1 MQRHICISQIEN
13 TSLFDFVII
22 GGGAT
27 GLGAAVDACSR
38 GYKTLL
44 LEQSDFAAGTSSRST
59 KLVHGGV
66 RYLKQGNLTLVHEGL
81 VERERMLHNAPHL
94 VHVLPFIIPTHGK
107 WEKFYY
113 GSGLKLYDAL
123 RGKSVFPASHP
134 LDKDEATQLVGNL
147 NTKHFPGAVFY
158 SDGQFDDARM
168 ALELAQTVNSLGGVA
183 INHFKVHTIEKAPS
197 GQRRIIADDIVNGTS
212 HTIHTRAVINATG
225 IFSLNFQQGV
235 SPDQH
240 TRLALSRGTHL
251 VFDKLFLKGPAAIMV
266 PKTED
271 GRVIFAI
278 PWQGHTLVGTTDV
291 PQESPTM
298 CPQPTRAEIDYLLRY
313 LPGLLKKAPGRGDIL
328 CAFAGIR
335 PLAGQVGHANTAKIS
350 REHAISHDGI
360 GTVCITG
367 GKWTSYR
374 RMGEDVI
381 NFAAR
386 LHKLPGKRSMSK
398 QLKIHNYVPQKASG
412 IFASYGAAAPM
423 LDELNRRE
431 TTSLSAGELPL
442 TAAQVRYAV
451 REEMALT
458 LEDVLA
464 RRTRCL
470 FLNVKQTLEVAP
482 QVATIMAGELSAGQ
496 SWIEEQ
502 IKNFN
507 RFASSFL
514 PPSP

>member
-13 TSLFDFVII
+13 TVLFDFVII

-44 LEQSDFAAGTSSRST
+44 LEQGDFAAGTSSRST

-66 RYLKQGNLTLVHEGL
+66 RYLKQGNLSLVHEGL
-81 VERERMLHNAPHL
+81 VERERMLRNAPHL
-94 VHVLPFIIPTHGK
+94 VHVLPFIIPTHSK
-107 WEKFYY
+107 WENFYY
-113 GSGLKLYDAL
+113 RSGLKLYDAL
-123 RGKSVFPASHP
+123 RGKSVFPASHS
-134 LDKDEATQLVGNL
+134 LDESAVSELVSNL
-147 NTKHFPGAVFY
+147 NTEQYPGAVFY

-183 INHFKVHTIEKAPS
+183 INHFKVHAIEKAPA
-197 GQRRIIADDIVNGTS
+197 GQRRIIADDIINGTS

-251 VFDKLFLKGPAAIMV
+251 VFDKAFLKGPAAIMV

-298 CPQPTRAEIDYLLRY
+298 CPRPTGKEIDYLLRY
-313 LPGLLKKAPGRGDIL
+313 LPGLLKNAPERSDIL

-335 PLAGQVGHANTAKIS
+335 PLAGQAGHANTAKIS

-381 NFAAR
+381 NFAVR
-386 LHKLPGKRSMSK
+386 LHKLPGKKSMSK
-398 QLKIHNYVPQKASG
+398 QLKIHNYVPQKG
-412 IFASYGAAAPM
+412 NGLFASYGAAAPV
-423 LDELNRRE
+423 LEELNNRE
-431 TTSLSAGELPL
+431 TTIINTGGLPL

-470 FLNVKQTLEVAP
+470 FLNVKQTLEAAP
-482 QVATIMAGELSAGQ
+482 KTARIMAEELSKDQ
-496 SWIEEQ
+496 QWEQ
-502 IKNFN
+502 EQLQNFK
-507 RFASSFL
+507 RFAESFL
-514 PPSP
+514 PPSS